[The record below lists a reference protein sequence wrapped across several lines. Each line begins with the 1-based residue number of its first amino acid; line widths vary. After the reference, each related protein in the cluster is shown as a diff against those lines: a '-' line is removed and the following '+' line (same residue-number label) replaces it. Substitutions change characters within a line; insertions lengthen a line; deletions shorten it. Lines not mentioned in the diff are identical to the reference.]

1 MMLFSSEL
9 MRNLMMDLL
18 DLAQMENS
26 TFKLNKSYFSIFDV
40 IDRAFSLVGHV
51 ADKKKVTLELP
62 EIQIKHEEAYY
73 TAIYGDQN
81 RFLQVIINFLS
92 NSLKF
97 STSGSKIKILLK
109 MLENQTLSVGD

>member
-40 IDRAFSLVGHV
+40 INRAFSLVGHV
-51 ADKKKVTLELP
+51 ADKKQVTLEIA
-62 EIQIKHEEAYY
+62 E
-73 TAIYGDQN
+73 
-81 RFLQVIINFLS
+81 FS
-92 NSLKF
+92 NK
-97 STSGSKIKILLK
+97 
-109 MLENQTLSVGD
+109 